1 MIKSTYL
8 ERSRI
13 RNANGKV
20 REHRQRLVHVWPPE
34 REVVRDLMYGE
45 EQVVVGRAA
54 NYICREEEE
63 RREGTRVT
71 EEDSERDL

>member
-1 MIKSTYL
+1 MTTAYL
-8 ERSRI
+8 ECSGVRD
-13 RNANGKV
+13 ANGKV

-45 EQVVVGRAA
+45 EQIVVCRAA

-71 EEDSERDL
+71 EEDSKRDL